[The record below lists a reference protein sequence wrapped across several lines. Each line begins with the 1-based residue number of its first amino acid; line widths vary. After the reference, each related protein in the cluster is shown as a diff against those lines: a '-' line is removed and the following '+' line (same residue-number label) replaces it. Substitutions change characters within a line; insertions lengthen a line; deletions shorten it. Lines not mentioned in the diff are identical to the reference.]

1 MPDLFTPQTQVAVN
15 NVSRTKRQKEGIQ
28 KWVNNALKG
37 TLVYPTGA
45 GKTYTAIMAI
55 ERLLTKNP
63 EATVLIVVPTDTLKV
78 QWMEYLVKHN
88 LLANCEIVIINS
100 AIKRTYNVSLLI
112 IDECHKAA
120 ATGFSKIFNCV
131 KYKAILCLTATLE
144 RLDGE
149 HTVITSKAPVIDRIE
164 LSEAIANGWV
174 SGYREYLV
182 LLDVDLTEY
191 TENNKKFYDH
201 FSYFDNNFSAAMNCC
216 TDYIFRNSYAKKYG
230 LDTKSVIIHAMGF
243 NRALQARKKF
253 INNHPK
259 KIEIANLILEHRQDK
274 KCITFSNT
282 ISMAE
287 KIKYGKVYS
296 GKDTKKKGR
305 MTIGEFLLQ
314 TSGVLNSSQKLNEGF
329 DDPNVSIAIIMGFD
343 SNKGKKQQ
351 RIGRIIRKTDDKVA
365 EVFSLVL
372 KGTAEEQWHRN
383 SSNDYTTI
391 NEENL
396 INLLKGEEFR
406 VRPNKEVSMLLRF

>member
-1 MPDLFTPQTQVAVN
+1 MSDLFTPQAQIAVD

-28 KWVNNALKG
+28 KWVDNKLKG

-45 GKTYTAIMAI
+45 GKSFTAIMAI
-55 ERLLTKNP
+55 ERLLAKNP
-63 EATVLIVVPTDTLKV
+63 AISVLIVVPTDVLKS
-78 QWMEYLVKHN
+78 QWMEYLVRYR
-88 LLANCEIVIINS
+88 LLSNCEVAIINS
-100 AIKRTYNVSLLI
+100 AIKKTYNVGLLV

-120 ATGFSKIFNCV
+120 ADGFSKIFSCV

-144 RLDGE
+144 RLDGR
-149 HTVITSKAPVIDRIE
+149 HTIVTDKAPVVDRIE
-164 LSEAIANGWV
+164 LSDAIANGWI

-201 FSYFDNNFSAAMNCC
+201 FSYFDNDFSTAMNCC
-216 TDYIFRNSYAKKYG
+216 TDYMFRNSYAKKYG

-259 KIEIANLILEHRQDK
+259 KIEICNLILEYRQDK
-274 KCITFSNT
+274 KAITFSNT
-282 ISMAE
+282 IAMAE
-287 KIKYGKVYS
+287 KVKYGKAYS

-305 MTIGEFLLQ
+305 ITIEEFLSQ
-314 TSGVLNSSQKLNEGF
+314 DTGVLNSSQKLNEGF
-329 DDPNVSIAIIMGFD
+329 DDPKVSLAIIMGFD

-351 RIGRIIRKTDDKVA
+351 RIGRIIRKTEDKVA

-372 KGTAEEQWHRN
+372 KGTVEEEWHRR
-383 SSNDYTTI
+383 STDDYITI

-396 INLLKGEEFR
+396 ISLLKGEEFR
-406 VRPNKEVSMLLRF
+406 TRPNKEVSMLLRF